1 MPFTE
6 SAGEHR
12 PVFYHPKGETSRLVT
27 LSVPERLDY
36 FTRLPLFENI
46 LDQLFEKRPV
56 VAADGKKQIRDL
68 SVRDAL
74 VEHAEFY
81 EVPANTAVFQE
92 GSFGEHLFIV
102 LKGTVR
108 TSTHVSL
115 DNERKA
121 AVKLEDL
128 KDGAFFGEM
137 SALSMNAHLLTAE
150 TVTPTFLLLVPQFIV
165 QELAT
170 LQEPPLPRI
179 PRFPD
184 FRGLIMQEYVQ
195 RAVQTLIR
203 RIPMLRFT
211 SDNDIAKLLTKVELK
226 TFEAGDIIFEEGD
239 PADDLYVIH
248 QGFIKISKRD
258 ETKQRIL
265 SYLSE
270 GDCFGETGVLANAPR
285 SASATAMSR
294 TELLVVPGPQFQLL
308 VNANPQAIQESRGVA
323 NLRRL
328 DADMAQDVTFIG
340 VRLQFQAEVMPNL
353 DVLAIDETLC
363 VRCDNCVK
371 ACAAAHDDGISRLI
385 RKGTIFQE
393 MLLPTACRFCQ
404 DPVCLLCKSG
414 GIKRDKDGDIYFTDS
429 CIGCSGCAQRCPY
442 GNIIMVDTEELEHL
456 TRPTLADQLFR
467 IGAQKREEEI
477 PTDKRPRL
485 KKVPVKCDL
494 DKGHLFPACVN
505 NCPTQAIR
513 RYRADE
519 LDVIIAGQRN
529 KKS

>member
-1 MPFTE
+1 MSFTE
-6 SAGEHR
+6 SAGQHR
-12 PVFYHPKGETSRLVT
+12 PIFYHPAGETPRPIT
-27 LSVPERLDY
+27 LDARAQLDH
-36 FTRLPLFENI
+36 FTRLPIFSDV
-46 LDQLFEKRPV
+46 LDEVFEKMRPV
-56 VAADGKKQIRDL
+56 VLADGSKQRRDVY
-68 SVRDAL
+68 VRDAL
-74 VEHAEFY
+74 VENAEFY
-81 EVPANTAVFQE
+81 EVPPGTTIFQE
-92 GSFGEHLFIV
+92 GSFGEHLFII

-108 TSTHVSL
+108 TSTHISL

-121 AVKLEDL
+121 MVPLEDL

-137 SALSMNAHLLTAE
+137 SALSMNAHLITAE
-150 TVTPTFLLLVPQFIV
+150 TVTSTFLLLVPQFIV
-165 QELAT
+165 QELAKT
-170 LQEPPLPRI
+170 QEA
-179 PRFPD
+179 
-184 FRGLIMQEYVQ
+184 FRGPIMQEYVR

-211 SDNDIAKLLTKVELK
+211 SDTDVAHLLEKVELK
-226 TFEAGDIIFEEGD
+226 TFEAGDIIFEED
-239 PADDLYVIH
+239 DAPDDLYVIH
-248 QGFIKISKRD
+248 QGFVRISKRG
-258 ETKQRIL
+258 ENRQQIL

-270 GDCFGETGVLANAPR
+270 GDCFGEIGVLNNAPR

-308 VNANPQAIQESRGVA
+308 VSANPQAVQESRGVA

-328 DADMAQDVTFIG
+328 EADMAQDVTFIG
-340 VRLQFQAEVMPNL
+340 LRLQFQAEVMPNL

-456 TRPTLADQLFR
+456 TPPTLADQLFHL
-467 IGAQKREEEI
+467 GAKSRGEEI

-529 KKS
+529 KNS

>member
-1 MPFTE
+1 MSFTE
-6 SAGEHR
+6 SAGQHR
-12 PVFYHPKGETSRLVT
+12 PIFYHPTGETPRLST
-27 LSVPERLDY
+27 LEPREKLDH
-36 FTRLPLFENI
+36 FTRLSLFSDV
-46 LDQLFEKRPV
+46 LDEIFEKMRPV
-56 VAADGKKQIRDL
+56 VLPDGTKQRRDVY
-68 SVRDAL
+68 VRDAL

-81 EVPANTAVFQE
+81 EVPANTTIFQE
-92 GSFGEHLFIV
+92 GSFGEHLFVV
-102 LKGTVR
+102 LRGTIR

-121 AVKLEDL
+121 AVALEDL
-128 KDGAFFGEM
+128 KAGSFFGEM
-137 SALSMNAHLLTAE
+137 SALSMNAHLITAE
-150 TVTPTFLLLVPQFIV
+150 AVTPTLLLLVPQFIV
-165 QELAT
+165 QELAKT
-170 LQEPPLPRI
+170 Q
-179 PRFPD
+179 D
-184 FRGLIMQEYVQ
+184 AFRGPIMQEYVR

-211 SDNDIAKLLTKVELK
+211 SDNDIAHLLEKVELK

-239 PADDLYVIH
+239 PPDDLYVIH
-248 QGFIKISKRD
+248 QGFVKISKRD
-258 ETKQRIL
+258 ETRQRIL
-265 SYLSE
+265 SYLNE
-270 GDCFGETGVLANAPR
+270 GDCFGETGVLNNAPR
-285 SASATAMSR
+285 AASATAMSR
-294 TELLVVPGPQFQLL
+294 TELLVVPGPQFQSL
-308 VNANPQAIQESRGVA
+308 VYANPQAVQESRGVA
-323 NLRRL
+323 NLHRL

-340 VRLQFQAEVMPNL
+340 LRLQFQAEVMPNL

-467 IGAQKREEEI
+467 VTAKTRGEEV
-477 PTDKRPRL
+477 PTEQRPRL

-519 LDVIIAGQRN
+519 LDVIIAGQRH

>member
-1 MPFTE
+1 MSFTE
-6 SAGEHR
+6 SAGQHR
-12 PVFYHPKGETSRLVT
+12 PIFYHPTGEAPRLIT
-27 LSVPERLDY
+27 LEARDKLDH
-36 FTRLPLFENI
+36 FTRLPLFSDI
-46 LDQLFEKRPV
+46 LDEIFEKMRPV
-56 VAADGKKQIRDL
+56 VLPDGSKQRRDVY
-68 SVRDAL
+68 VRDAL
-74 VEHAEFY
+74 VENAEFY
-81 EVPANTAVFQE
+81 EVSPGTVIFQE
-92 GSFGEHLFIV
+92 GSFGEHLFFI

-108 TSTHVSL
+108 ISTHVSL

-121 AVKLEDL
+121 TVALEDL
-128 KDGAFFGEM
+128 KEGSFFGEM
-137 SALSMNAHLLTAE
+137 SALSMNAHLVTAE
-150 TVTPTFLLLVPQFIV
+150 AVTPTFLLLVPQFIV
-165 QELAT
+165 QELART
-170 LQEPPLPRI
+170 KDPLPA
-179 PRFPD
+179 
-184 FRGLIMQEYVQ
+184 FRGPIMQEYVR
-195 RAVQTLIR
+195 RAVLTLIR
-203 RIPMLRFT
+203 RIPMLRFA
-211 SDNDIAKLLTKVELK
+211 SDKDVALLLEKVELK
-226 TFEAGDIIFEEGD
+226 TFKAGDLIFEEDD
-239 PADDLYVIH
+239 PPDDLYVIH
-248 QGFIKISKRD
+248 QGFVKISKRG
-258 ETKQRIL
+258 ESRQQIL

-270 GDCFGETGVLANAPR
+270 GDCFGETGVLNNAPR
-285 SASATAMSR
+285 SASATAMSH
-294 TELLVVPGPQFQLL
+294 TELLLVPGTHFQFL
-308 VNANPQAIQESRGVA
+308 VNAIPEAKQESLGVA

-340 VRLQFQAEVMPNL
+340 ARLQFKAEVMPNL

-456 TRPTLADQLFR
+456 TRPTLADHLFHLSAR
-467 IGAQKREEEI
+467 RRGEEI
-477 PTDKRPRL
+477 PSEKRPRL